1 MRPACVARVITAID
15 AHANPEP
22 EADMLN
28 AYWGSRKPTVQ
39 RHMSGTE
46 CWRANATS
54 SIAHQ
59 CTALARLHRI
69 VDEWGPRALPG
80 IHLMDERLGGRDVL
94 V

>member
-1 MRPACVARVITAID
+1 
-15 AHANPEP
+15 
-22 EADMLN
+22 
-28 AYWGSRKPTVQ
+28 
-39 RHMSGTE
+39 MSGTE

-59 CTALARLHRI
+59 RRLHRI

>member
-1 MRPACVARVITAID
+1 
-15 AHANPEP
+15 
-22 EADMLN
+22 
-28 AYWGSRKPTVQ
+28 
-39 RHMSGTE
+39 MSGTE

-59 CTALARLHRI
+59 RTALARLHRI

-80 IHLMDERLGGRDVL
+80 IYLMDERLGGRDVL